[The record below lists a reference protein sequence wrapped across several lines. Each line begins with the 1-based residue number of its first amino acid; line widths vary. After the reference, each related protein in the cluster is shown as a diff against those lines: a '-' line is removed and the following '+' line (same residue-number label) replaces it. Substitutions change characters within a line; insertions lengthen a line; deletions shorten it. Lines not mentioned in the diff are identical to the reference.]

1 MSNIGVSANR
11 LEILQI
17 ARSVAEEKGIDR
29 SIVIE
34 AMQEAIEKAA
44 KSRYGQ
50 EHDIRA
56 VIDADSGEQTLWRV
70 QTVVADDEIEDAV
83 QQIPLSEAAK
93 LDADLEIGDEIKE
106 ELPPFDFGR
115 VAAQSAKQVILQKV
129 RDAERERQYN
139 EYKDRVGEILNGIV
153 KRVEYGHV
161 IVDLGRAE
169 GIIRRNDGIPR
180 ENFQNGDRVRA
191 YLYKAVRET
200 KGPQIF
206 LSRAH
211 PDLMKALFA
220 QEVPEVYEG
229 VIQIKACARD
239 PGSRAKIGVVSND
252 SSIDP
257 VGACVGMRGARVQAV
272 VGELAGEK
280 IDIIPWSVDDAT
292 FIVNA
297 LQPAEVSKVVLDEDE
312 QRVEVVVAD
321 DQFPLAIGRRGQNVR
336 LASQLSGWQIDLITE
351 TQDSERYQREFAE
364 RTDLFMRAVDAD
376 ETLAQL
382 LASEGFETVEEIAY
396 VAPEDFMQI
405 EGFDEEVAAEIQARA
420 QDYLERLAAEQD
432 ARRRELGVE
441 DAVMELEGMT
451 TGFAVRLGEDDIKTV
466 DDVAGLVPDDIT
478 GWREPGPDGKPVFR
492 QGILP
497 KGEMRKD
504 DAQLFIMKARVAA
517 GWIEQDAVDQLQAEM
532 AAEQAEE
539 IMDLTEEERALL
551 ALGALGGDSETDGEG
566 GTDRTA
572 KCCRTSA
579 RRLRA
584 GASGCGP
591 SGGPLT
597 KPSRKAALGAGL
609 KRRRTP
615 RPIWPMRLRRVLW
628 SAFNKPSAS
637 PERPALW

>member
-17 ARSVAEEKGIDR
+17 ARAVAEEKGIDKA
-29 SIVIE
+29 IVIE

-56 VIDADSGEQTLWRV
+56 DIDADSGEQTLWRV
-70 QTVVADDEIEDAV
+70 QTVTPDEEVEDAV
-83 QQIPLSEAAK
+83 QQIPLSEAVK
-93 LDADLEIGDEIKE
+93 IDAELEVGDEIKE

-129 RDAERERQYN
+129 RDAERERQFN
-139 EYKDRVGEILNGIV
+139 EYKDREGEILNGIV

-169 GIIRRNDGIPR
+169 GIIRRNDGIQR

-191 YLYKAVRET
+191 YLYKVAREQ

-211 PDLMKALFA
+211 PDFMKSLFA
-220 QEVPEVYEG
+220 QEVPEVYDG

-239 PGSRAKIGVVSND
+239 PGSRAKIGVISND

-280 IDIIPWSVDDAT
+280 IDIIPWSTDEAT

-336 LASQLSGWQIDLITE
+336 LASQLTGWQIDLVTE

-364 RTDLFMRAVDAD
+364 RTALFMKALDAD

-405 EGFDEEVAAEIQARA
+405 EGFDEEVAAEIQARGR
-420 QDYLERLAAEQD
+420 DYLERLAIEQD

-441 DAVMELEGMT
+441 DAVMDLEGMT
-451 TGFAVRLGEDDIKTV
+451 TAFAVRLGENEVKTV

-478 GWREPGPDGKPVFR
+478 GWREPGPDGKPVFQ

-504 DAQLFIMKARVAA
+504 DAQIFIMKARVQA
-517 GWIEQDAVDQLQAEM
+517 GWIEQEALDQLQADM
-532 AAEQAEE
+532 AAEQVAEE
-539 IMDLTEEERALL
+539 MDLTEEERALL
-551 ALGALGGDSETDGEG
+551 ALGALSSDDDAEGGDH
-566 GTDRTA
+566 
-572 KCCRTSA
+572 
-579 RRLRA
+579 
-584 GASGCGP
+584 
-591 SGGPLT
+591 
-597 KPSRKAALGAGL
+597 AAPNA
-609 KRRRTP
+609 
-615 RPIWPMRLRRVLW
+615 
-628 SAFNKPSAS
+628 
-637 PERPALW
+637 E

>member
-17 ARSVAEEKGIDR
+17 ARAVAEEKGIDK

-56 VIDADSGEQTLWRV
+56 IIDEQSGEQSLWRV
-70 QTVVADDEIEDAV
+70 QTIVADDELEDPV
-83 QQIPLSEAAK
+83 QQMSLTEALK
-93 LDADLEIGDEIKE
+93 IDPEMEPGDEVKE

-115 VAAQSAKQVILQKV
+115 VAAQSAKQVIMQKV
-129 RDAERERQYN
+129 RDAERERQFGEFTN
-139 EYKDRVGEILNGIV
+139 REGEILNGIV

-169 GIIRRNDGIPR
+169 GIIRRNDSIQR
-180 ENFQNGDRVRA
+180 ENFQPGDRVRA
-191 YLYKAVRET
+191 YLYKVSREI

-211 PDLMKALFA
+211 PDFMKQLFS
-220 QEVPEVYEG
+220 QEVPEVYDG

-239 PGSRAKIGVVSND
+239 PGSRAKIGVISND

-280 IDIIPWSVDDAT
+280 IDIIPWSFDDAT

-312 QRVEVVVAD
+312 RRVEVVVAD

-336 LASQLSGWQIDLITE
+336 LASQLVGWQIDLVTE
-351 TQDSERYQREFAE
+351 SQDSERYQREFIE
-364 RTDLFMRAVDAD
+364 RTALFMKALDAD

-405 EGFDEEVAAEIQARA
+405 EGFDEDVATEIQARG
-420 QDYLERLAAEQD
+420 QDYLEKLAAEQN
-432 ARRRELGVE
+432 ARRQELGVE

-451 TGFAVRLGEDDIKTV
+451 PGFAVKLGENELKTV

-478 GWREPGPDGKPVFR
+478 GWREPGPDGKPVFIE
-492 QGILP
+492 GILK
-497 KGEMRKD
+497 KGSMRKD
-504 DAQLFIMKARVAA
+504 DAQIFIMKARILA
-517 GWIEQDAVDQLQAEM
+517 GWIEQEVLDELQAKMAADQLT
-532 AAEQAEE
+532 EE
-539 IMDLTEEERALL
+539 MDLTEEERALM
-551 ALGALGGDSETDGEG
+551 ALGALGTGAGPATEG
-566 GTDRTA
+566 GDD
-572 KCCRTSA
+572 
-579 RRLRA
+579 
-584 GASGCGP
+584 
-591 SGGPLT
+591 
-597 KPSRKAALGAGL
+597 AAHE
-609 KRRRTP
+609 T
-615 RPIWPMRLRRVLW
+615 
-628 SAFNKPSAS
+628 
-637 PERPALW
+637 E